1 MDPAIEVKP
10 ARNQVD
16 DLLGEIKERVE
27 KGDRVL
33 VTTLTKR
40 MAEDLTEY
48 YAELGIRVKYL
59 HSDID
64 TLERVE
70 IIRDLRLGKFDC
82 LIGINLLR
90 EGLDIPEV
98 SLVAILDADREGFL
112 RSERALIQTCG
123 RAARNVAGK
132 VLLYA
137 EGMTPSM
144 TRAIDESNR
153 RRKIQEDY
161 NRVHGITP
169 ESIKKA
175 IRDVL
180 GSVYEADYY
189 TVPAVREEEQG
200 YLSPREVPKAIRQ
213 LKKEMRK
220 AAEELEFERAAELRD
235 RIQRLQEAAITR
247 DILLDE

>member
-1 MDPAIEVKP
+1 M
-10 ARNQVD
+10 
-16 DLLGEIKERVE
+16 
-27 KGDRVL
+27 GDRIL

-48 YAELGIRVKYL
+48 YADLGVRVKYL
-59 HSDID
+59 HSEID

-82 LIGINLLR
+82 LVGINLLR

-137 EGMTPSM
+137 EGNTPSM
-144 TRAIDESNR
+144 AKAIEESTR
-153 RRKIQEDY
+153 RRTIQEEY
-161 NRVHGITP
+161 NQTHGITP
-169 ESIKKA
+169 ETITKS

-180 GSVYEADYY
+180 TSVYEADYY
-189 TVPAVREEEQG
+189 TVPVVREEEEG
-200 YLSPREVPKAIRQ
+200 YVAPRELPKAIKR
-213 LKKEMRK
+213 LKKEMRE
-220 AAEELEFERAAELRD
+220 AAERLEFERAAEFRD

-247 DILLDE
+247 DIPLDE